1 MPDCREQC
9 RLPAG
14 KTLGRNAENVGGR
27 IERRL
32 KGGLQGRLHVRLRGE
47 LNGDCM
53 EDQGELQEDFI
64 TNILLTPEWAL
75 QG

>member
-14 KTLGRNAENVGGR
+14 KTRGRNAENVGGR

-32 KGGLQGRLHVRLRGE
+32 KGELHGRLRGE
-47 LNGDCM
+47 LHGESI